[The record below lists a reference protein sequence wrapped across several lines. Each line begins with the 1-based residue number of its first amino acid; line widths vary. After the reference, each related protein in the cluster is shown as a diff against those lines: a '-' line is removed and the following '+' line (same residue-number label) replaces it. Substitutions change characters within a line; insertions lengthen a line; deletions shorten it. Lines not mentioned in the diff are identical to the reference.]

1 MKISNRRAGFT
12 ATELLVI
19 LAVLLVAAALLM
31 GYLAQPN
38 KSRKSPRIKC
48 LNNLKN
54 VGLAFRIFAT
64 DNMDRFP
71 MAVSTNEGGSME
83 YIADGN
89 PLMYFRALSN
99 ELSTPMLLICPN
111 DNRKAATDFA
121 SLQQRNV
128 SYFVGL
134 DATEHQPQMWLAG
147 DRNLA
152 TNGRAVLP
160 GLVELT
166 TNMTVSWTSEIHV
179 HQGNVALADGSVQQF
194 NQQRLMDALGRTGQA
209 TNRLAMP

>member
-1 MKISNRRAGFT
+1 MKISNRHAGFT

-19 LAVLLVAAALLM
+19 LAVLLVAAALVLP
-31 GYLAQPN
+31 YLAKTRS
-38 KSRKSPRIKC
+38 KSSRIRCVSK
-48 LNNLKN
+48 LKN
-54 VGLAFRIFAT
+54 VGLGFRIFAT
-64 DNMDRFP
+64 DHGDRFP

-83 YIADGN
+83 YIADGS
-89 PLMYFRALSN
+89 PLQHFLLLSN
-99 ELSTPMLLICPN
+99 MVSIPRVLICPS

-121 SLQQRNV
+121 SLQQKNV

-134 DATEHQPQMWLAG
+134 GAKEDQPQMLLAG

-166 TNMTVSWTSEIHV
+166 TNIMVSWTSEMHV
-179 HQGNVALADGSVQQF
+179 HQGNVAVADGSVQQF
-194 NQQRLMDALGRTGQA
+194 YRDSVSPASSALEHPLLEFRKPH
-209 TNRLAMP
+209 L

>member
-1 MKISNRRAGFT
+1 MKTSYRRAGFT

-19 LAVLLVAAALLM
+19 LAVLLVAAALVM
-31 GYLAQPN
+31 GYLAQPKKN
-38 KSRKSPRIKC
+38 RKSPRIKC
-48 LNNLKN
+48 VNNLKN

-64 DNMDRFP
+64 DHGDRFP

-99 ELSTPMLLICPN
+99 ELSTPILLICPS
-111 DNRKAATDFA
+111 DKRKAATNFA

-134 DATEHQPQMWLAG
+134 DAKEDQPQMLLAG

-152 TNGRAVLP
+152 INGRAVPP

-179 HQGNVALADGSVQQF
+179 HQGNVAVADGSVHQF
-194 NQQRLMDALGRTGQA
+194 SQTRLMDALGRTGQA
-209 TNRLAMP
+209 TNRLAVP